1 LIVGRRKNMAAKNT
15 KVGLLW
21 GTLAVLIV
29 AIAAAWW
36 GIRNRRTESAPN
48 PASVSSSV
56 KQVEG
61 SNAANDHSAMPGAA
75 AQYAPVQL
83 GSEQQQLIG
92 VTTGRA
98 EYKTLTKT
106 IRTVGLV
113 MEDETRIAHV
123 HTRFSGWVETVN
135 VDYTYQHVNKGEPL
149 FSIYSP
155 ELVATQQELLLAVKA
170 QQTLQYSTLPG
181 AIAGSSSLL
190 EAARARLAQWE
201 ISPAQIDDI
210 ERTGKVQRTLTIYSP
225 ATGHVTMR
233 NVFPSTYVTPEME
246 LYTIVDHS
254 QVWINADIYESE
266 IGLVRVGQRAIA
278 TMDAFPGQQFAGRV
292 SFLTPHLEKET
303 RTLKVRMEFPN
314 PDLKLRPE
322 MYAQVDMEIPLGR
335 RLVVPDSAVLDTG
348 GRQLVFVVK
357 TPGRFDPQDVRL
369 GIRAEGYTEILGGLK
384 AGDEVATSATFLI
397 DSESQL
403 RAALGGMT
411 MGTGVTEIGGQA
423 RQPASAP
430 SGETLRIDLRTN
442 PSPPQAGS
450 NRLSAT
456 VNDPAGTPVTDATVR
471 VVFFMPAMPTMGMA
485 AMRIEATLTPS
496 SAGEYQGEIQVPTP
510 GTWQV
515 SVTAEKGG
523 AVLGSQQ
530 MNLNAR

>member
-1 LIVGRRKNMAAKNT
+1 MAAKNT
-15 KVGLLW
+15 KTALLW
-21 GTLAVLIV
+21 GTFAVLMV

-36 GIRNRRTESAPN
+36 GMRSRQNQPEIANSKSNEL
-48 PASVSSSV
+48 
-56 KQVEG
+56 QG
-61 SNAANDHSAMPGAA
+61 SDGSRGDSAMPGEAP
-75 AQYAPVQL
+75 QYAPVQL
-83 GSEQQQLIG
+83 SSEQQQLIG

-98 EYKTLTKT
+98 EYKTLTRT

-135 VDYTYQHVNKGEPL
+135 VDFTYQHVNKGEPL

-170 QQTLQYSTLPG
+170 QHSLQNSTLAG

-190 EAARARLAQWE
+190 EAARGRLAQWE
-201 ISPAQIDDI
+201 ISPAQIDEI
-210 ERTGKVQRTLTIYSP
+210 EKTGRIQRTLTFLSP

-246 LYTIVDHS
+246 LYTITDHT
-254 QVWINADIYESE
+254 QVWIDGDIYESE

-278 TMDAFPGQQFAGRV
+278 TTDAFPGREFAGRV

-314 PDLKLRPE
+314 PDLELRPE

-348 GRQLVFVVK
+348 GRQLVFVVLS
-357 TPGRFDPQDVRL
+357 PGRFDPHDVRL
-369 GIRAEGYTEILGGLK
+369 GIRAEGYTEILSGLT
-384 AGDEVATSATFLI
+384 AGDEVATSANFLI

-411 MGTGVTEIGGQA
+411 MGTGVTEIGGQG
-423 RQPASAP
+423 RTPATSPP
-430 SGETLRIDLRTN
+430 SQTLRIDLRPT
-442 PSPPQAGS
+442 PSPPRAGA
-450 NRLSAT
+450 NRLLVT
-456 VNDPAGTPVTDATVR
+456 VTDSAGKPVLDVTPR
-471 VVFFMPAMPTMGMA
+471 VVFIMPAMPTMGMA
-485 AMRIEATLTPS
+485 AMRTEAMLTPAR
-496 SAGEYQGEIQVPTP
+496 AGEYQGEIQVPTP

-515 SVTAEKGG
+515 TVTAEKGG
-523 AVLGSQQ
+523 GVLGSQH
-530 MNLNAR
+530 MNLNVR

>member
-1 LIVGRRKNMAAKNT
+1 MAAKNM

-21 GTLAVLIV
+21 AFAVLIA

-36 GIRNRRTESAPN
+36 GMRNRQTQ
-48 PASVSSSV
+48 PASNAASGNPIAP
-56 KQVEG
+56 QVEG
-61 SNAANDHSAMPGAA
+61 SNAPHDASAMLAEA
-75 AQYAPVQL
+75 AQYAPVPL
-83 GSEQQQLIG
+83 SLEQQQLIG

-98 EYKTLTKT
+98 EYKTLEKT

-170 QQTLQYSTLPG
+170 QQSLRNSSLPG

-201 ISPAQIDDI
+201 ISAAQIDEI
-210 ERTGKVQRTLTIYSP
+210 ERTGRIQRTLTILSP
-225 ATGHVTMR
+225 TTGHVTMR

-246 LYTIVDHS
+246 LYTITDHT
-254 QVWINADIYESE
+254 QVWINGDIYESE

-278 TMDAFPGQQFAGRV
+278 TTDAFPGQQFTGRI

-322 MYAQVDMEIPLGR
+322 MYAQVDMEIPLGG

-357 TPGRFDPQDVRL
+357 TPGRFDPQDVSL
-369 GIRAEGYTEILGGLK
+369 GIRAEGYTEILRGLK
-384 AGDEVATSATFLI
+384 AGDEVATSANFLI

-423 RQPASAP
+423 RSTASAP

-442 PSPPQAGS
+442 PSPPQAGP
-450 NRLSAT
+450 NRLLVT
-456 VNDPAGTPVTDATVR
+456 VTDSVGKPVPDVTTR

-485 AMRIEATLTPS
+485 AMRTEATLTPS
-496 SAGEYQGEIQVPTP
+496 RAGEYQGEIQVRTP

-515 SVTAEKGG
+515 TVTAEKGG
-523 AVLGSQQ
+523 VVLGSQQ

>member
-1 LIVGRRKNMAAKNT
+1 MAAKNT

-21 GTLAVLIV
+21 AFAALIV

-36 GIRNRRTESAPN
+36 GIRIRGTESAAN
-48 PASVSSSV
+48 AASGSPGA
-56 KQVEG
+56 QPVEG
-61 SNAANDHSAMPGAA
+61 SNAPHDPSAMRAEA
-75 AQYAPVQL
+75 AQYAPVQISL
-83 GSEQQQLIG
+83 EQQQLIG

-135 VDYTYQHVNKGEPL
+135 VDFTYQHVNQGEPL

-170 QQTLQYSTLPG
+170 QQSLQGSPLPG

-201 ISPAQIDDI
+201 ISPAQIDEI
-210 ERTGKVQRTLTIYSP
+210 ERTGRIQRTLTILSP

-233 NVFPSTYVTPEME
+233 NVFPSTYVTPEVE
-246 LYTIVDHS
+246 LYTITDHT
-254 QVWINADIYESE
+254 QVWMNGDIYESE

-278 TMDAFPGQQFAGRV
+278 TTDAFPGQPFAGRV

-322 MYAQVDMEIPLGR
+322 MYAQVDMEIPLGS

-348 GRQLVFVVK
+348 GRQLVFVVRS
-357 TPGRFDPQDVRL
+357 PGRFDPQDVRL
-369 GIRAEGYTEILGGLK
+369 GIRAEGSTEILSGLK
-384 AGDEVATSATFLI
+384 AGDAVATSANFLI

-411 MGTGVTEIGGQA
+411 MGTGVTAIGGQA
-423 RQPASAP
+423 RQPATTP
-430 SGETLRIDLRTN
+430 PGETLRLNLRTN
-442 PSPPQAGS
+442 PSPPRAGT
-450 NRLSAT
+450 NRLLVT
-456 VNDPAGTPVTDATVR
+456 VTDSTGKLVPNVTAR
-471 VVFFMPAMPTMGMA
+471 VVFIMPAMPTMGMA
-485 AMRIEATLTPS
+485 AMRTEATLTPS
-496 SAGEYQGEIQVPTP
+496 QAGEYQGEIQVPTP

-515 SVTAEKGG
+515 TVTAEKGG

>member
-1 LIVGRRKNMAAKNT
+1 MAAKNT
-15 KVGLLW
+15 KVALLW
-21 GTLAVLIV
+21 GTFAVLLV

-36 GIRNRRTESAPN
+36 VMRGRQNQPEIASSNSN
-48 PASVSSSV
+48 DIPAS
-56 KQVEG
+56 EG
-61 SNAANDHSAMPGAA
+61 AHEHSEVPGEAP
-75 AQYAPVQL
+75 QYAPVQL
-83 GSEQQQLIG
+83 NPEQQQLIG

-123 HTRFSGWVETVN
+123 HTRFSGWVESVN
-135 VDYTYQHVNKGEPL
+135 VDFTYQHVYKGEPL

-170 QQTLQYSTLPG
+170 QQSLQNSSLPG

-201 ISPAQIDDI
+201 ISPAQIDEV
-210 ERTGKVQRTLTIYSP
+210 ERTGRIQRTLTILSP
-225 ATGHVTMR
+225 TTGHVTMR

-246 LYTIVDHS
+246 LYTITDHT
-254 QVWINADIYESE
+254 QVWIDGDIYESE

-278 TMDAFPGQQFAGRV
+278 TTDAFPGRQFAGRV

-314 PDLKLRPE
+314 LDLELRPE

-348 GRQLVFVVK
+348 GRQLVFVVLS
-357 TPGRFDPQDVRL
+357 PGRFDPHDVRL
-369 GIRAEGYTEILGGLK
+369 GIRAEGSTEILSGLK
-384 AGDEVATSATFLI
+384 AGDEVATSANFLI

-411 MGTGVTEIGGQA
+411 MGTGVTEIGGQGRTA
-423 RQPASAP
+423 AASP
-430 SGETLRIDLRTN
+430 PTQTLRIDLRTT
-442 PSPPQAGS
+442 PSPPQAGT
-450 NRLSAT
+450 NRLLVT
-456 VNDPAGTPVTDATVR
+456 VTDSAGDPVLGVTPR
-471 VVFFMPAMPTMGMA
+471 VIFFMPAMPTMGMA
-485 AMRIEATLTPS
+485 AMRTEALLTPAR
-496 SAGEYQGEIQVPTP
+496 AGEYQGAIQVPTP

-515 SVTAEKGG
+515 TITAEKGG